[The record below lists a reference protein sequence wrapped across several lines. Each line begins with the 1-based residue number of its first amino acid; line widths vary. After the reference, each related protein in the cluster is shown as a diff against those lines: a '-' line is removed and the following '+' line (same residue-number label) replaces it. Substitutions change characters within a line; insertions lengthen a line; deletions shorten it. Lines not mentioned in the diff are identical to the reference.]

1 MRTVQQIFNVVIHH
15 GLYRDHMCSALAVA
29 RGRLIITGNEYLKA
43 DKAIYSYMKKLD
55 KNADYTSVS
64 LRGLL
69 ARKGLPCSPK
79 DLRKI
84 YKDWKNKPTSTLALL
99 TKVKARAK
107 LIRTVWAPSNHL
119 LVMPST
125 LEAVFF
131 WERVDAEIEGHII
144 GIRTLS
150 EGTKEEQKS
159 YQPTLYKT
167 AYLVVT
173 NIRQKP
179 LLVLPEDLVW

>member
-1 MRTVQQIFNVVIHH
+1 MRTVQQIFNTVIHH

-29 RGRLIITGNEYLKA
+29 RGRLVITEDEYRKA

-55 KNADYTSVS
+55 KNADHTTDT
-64 LRGLL
+64 LRGVLE
-69 ARKGLPCSPK
+69 RKGLPCAGK

-84 YKDWKNKPTSTLALL
+84 YKDWENKPTGMLALL

-107 LIRTVWAPSNHL
+107 LVRTVRAPSKYL
-119 LVMPST
+119 LDPPT

-131 WERVDAEIEGHII
+131 WKRVDAEIEGHIV

-150 EGTKEEQKS
+150 DGTKEEHES
-159 YQPTLYKT
+159 YQPVLYKT

-173 NIRQKP
+173 NIRHKP
-179 LLVLPEDLVW
+179 LLVLPKDLIW

>member
-1 MRTVQQIFNVVIHH
+1 MRTVQQIFNIVIHH

-29 RGRLIITGNEYLKA
+29 RGRLIITGNEFLKA

-55 KNADYTSVS
+55 KNADYTTITLRS
-64 LRGLL
+64 LLE
-69 ARKGLPCSPK
+69 RKGLPCSPK

-84 YKDWKNKPTSTLALL
+84 YKDWVNKPTGTLALL
-99 TKVKARAK
+99 TKVKARAR
-107 LIRTVWAPSNHL
+107 LIRTVRAPSKHL
-119 LVMPST
+119 LEPST

-131 WERVDAEIEGHII
+131 WKRVDAEIEGHIV

-150 EGTKEEQKS
+150 NGTKEEQKS

-173 NIRQKP
+173 NIRRKP
-179 LLVLPEDLVW
+179 LLILPEDLIW

>member
-1 MRTVQQIFNVVIHH
+1 MRTVQQVFNIVIHH
-15 GLYRDHMCSALAVA
+15 GLYRDHMCSALAAA
-29 RGRLIITGNEYLKA
+29 RGRHVITEDEYRKA

-55 KNADYTSVS
+55 KNADHTAVT
-64 LRGLL
+64 LRTLL
-69 ARKGLPCSPK
+69 ARKGLPCSDK

-84 YKDWKNKPTSTLALL
+84 YKDWVNRPSGMLALL

-107 LIRTVWAPSNHL
+107 LIRTVRAPNKYL
-119 LVMPST
+119 LKPSILGT
-125 LEAVFF
+125 VFF
-131 WERVDAEIEGHII
+131 WKRVDAEIEGHIV

-150 EGTKEEQKS
+150 DGTKEGQES
-159 YQPTLYKT
+159 YQPALYKT

-179 LLVLPEDLVW
+179 LLVSPEDLIW